1 MHYMFKKTLLMGVL
15 AFVLT
20 PIWSCA
26 EQPSLTLN
34 EAQDDTD
41 LPRLDR
47 MDIFDIQW
55 VSDPRISP
63 DGEKIVYVRNGMDI
77 MEDRRT
83 STLWMIKP
91 DGSGHVK
98 LTDREVDESSPRWS
112 PDGSRIAFTSSHE
125 KHGSQIYV
133 YWVEE
138 SKVSRITQLDNSPGS
153 LSWSPDGEYIAFS
166 KHVDESEPRLVDPPD
181 APEGAEWHD
190 PPRVEDRL
198 NHEADGSGTM
208 PYGYSH
214 LFVVSAEGG
223 AKRQITSGDYH
234 HSGKPEWTPDGEKLI
249 FSANRH
255 EDWEHEFRNSEIYS
269 ADIQSKE
276 ITQLTDRYGPND
288 TPRVSPDGETIAYLG
303 YEDQIQTYQTTN
315 LYMMD
320 IDGSNDREI
329 ETGLDRSFDNIRW
342 DEDGY
347 GIYMVY
353 EDEGV
358 NQLSHTDPNG
368 NVSEVARQL
377 GGTTIGRP
385 YTGAP
390 HFSVAENGMIAYN
403 RTSETYPAELAVK
416 QKGGDEDRITDLNAD
431 LLNNRKLGE
440 VQEVWYESS
449 EDGFDIQGWIMT
461 PPDYDPDRE
470 YPLLVE
476 LHGGPI
482 NSYGPNF
489 SPTLQL
495 YAADDMIVF
504 YPNFRGSTGYGE
516 DFGNELYHEFS
527 GAEYQDIIDGVDMM
541 VDEGHVAEDSLYV
554 TGGSAGG
561 TSTAWIVGQT
571 DRFNAAVVQKP
582 VINWISKTLAADNYY
597 AYFDHR
603 YPGQPWE
610 NPMDYWEVSPISLV
624 GNVETPTMLL
634 VGDDD
639 LRTPYWEAR
648 QFYHALKLRDI
659 ETIYVEIKGSP
670 HGLTNHPTHFMA
682 KVDHVLAWF
691 RKYRD

>member
-1 MHYMFKKTLLMGVL
+1 MLRKIF
-15 AFVLT
+15 FVALT
-20 PIWSCA
+20 ALITTPMWSCA
-26 EQPSLTLN
+26 ERQPLSTAES
-34 EAQDDTD
+34 EAD

-47 MDIFDIQW
+47 MDIFDMQW
-55 VSDPRISP
+55 VSDPRVSP
-63 DGEKIVYVRNGMDI
+63 DGEQIVYVRNGMDI

-83 STLWMIKP
+83 SELWIINS
-91 DGSGHVK
+91 DGTGNVK
-98 LTDREVDESSPRWS
+98 LTGREVNESSPRWS

-125 KHGSQIYV
+125 THGSQIYV

-138 SKVSRITQLDNSPGS
+138 DKLSRITQVENSPGS

-166 KHVDESEPRLVDPPD
+166 MHVDQSPPRLVDPPS

-198 NHEADGSGTM
+198 NHEADGRGTL
-208 PYGYSH
+208 PYGFSH

-234 HSGKPEWTPDGEKLI
+234 HSSKPEWTPDGEKLI

-255 EDWEHEFRNSEIYS
+255 EDWEHEFRNSDIYS
-269 ADIQSKE
+269 VDIATKE
-276 ITQLTDRYGPND
+276 ITQLTDRYGPNH

-303 YEDQIQTYQTTN
+303 YEDQKQTYQLTQLFTMN
-315 LYMMD
+315 
-320 IDGSNDREI
+320 IDGSGDQEI
-329 ETGLDRSFDNIRW
+329 ATGLDRSFDNIRW
-342 DEDGY
+342 DENGDGL
-347 GIYMVY
+347 YMVY
-353 EDEGV
+353 EDQGV
-358 NQLSHTDPNG
+358 NQLSHTDLAG
-368 NVSEVARQL
+368 NVTEVARQL

-390 HFSVAENGMIAYN
+390 HFSVADDGTIAMN
-403 RTSETYPAELAVK
+403 KTSPTYPAELAVTRRGQDDYDK
-416 QKGGDEDRITDLNAD
+416 ITDLNRD
-431 LLNNRKLGE
+431 LLNNRNLGE
-440 VQEVWYESS
+440 VHEVWYEST
-449 EDGFDIQGWIMT
+449 EDGRDIHGWFIT
-461 PPDYDPDRE
+461 PPNYDPDRE

-489 SPTLQL
+489 SPTLQI

-516 DFGNELYHEFS
+516 EFGNELYHAFS
-527 GAEYQDIIDGVDMM
+527 GAEYQDIMDGVDMM
-541 VDEGHVAEDSLYV
+541 IDEGHVSADSLYV

-597 AYFDHR
+597 AYAESR

-659 ETIYVEIKGSP
+659 ETMYVEIKGSP
-670 HGLTNHPTHFMA
+670 HALTRHPSHFMA

-691 RKYRD
+691 RKYR

>member
-1 MHYMFKKTLLMGVL
+1 MFRKIC
-15 AFVLT
+15 FVALT
-20 PIWSCA
+20 ALIITPMWSCA
-26 EQPSLTLN
+26 ERQPLSTA
-34 EAQDDTD
+34 EAESD

-55 VSDPRISP
+55 VSDPRVSP
-63 DGEKIVYVRNGMDI
+63 DGEQIVYVRNGMDI

-83 STLWMIKP
+83 SELWIINS
-91 DGSGHVK
+91 DGTGNVK
-98 LTDREVDESSPRWS
+98 LTGREVNESSPRWS

-125 KHGSQIYV
+125 THGSQIYV

-138 SKVSRITQLDNSPGS
+138 DKLSRITQVENSPGS

-166 KHVDESEPRLVDPPD
+166 MHVDQSPPRLVDPPR
-181 APEGAEWHD
+181 APEGADWHD

-198 NHEADGSGTM
+198 NHESDGSGTL
-208 PYGYSH
+208 PYGFSH

-234 HSGKPEWTPDGEKLI
+234 HSSKPEWTPDGEKLI

-269 ADIQSKE
+269 VDIATKE
-276 ITQLTDRYGPND
+276 ITQLTDRYGPNH

-303 YEDQIQTYQTTN
+303 YEDQKQTYQLTRLFTMN
-315 LYMMD
+315 
-320 IDGSNDREI
+320 IDGSGDQEVA
-329 ETGLDRSFDNIRW
+329 TGLDRSFSNIRW
-342 DEDGY
+342 DENGNGLYIVY
-347 GIYMVY
+347 G
-353 EDEGV
+353 DQGV
-358 NQLSHTDPNG
+358 NQLSHTDLAG
-368 NVSEVARQL
+368 NVTEVARQL

-390 HFSVAENGMIAYN
+390 HFSVSDDGTIAMN
-403 RTSETYPAELAVK
+403 KTSPTYPAELAVTRRG
-416 QKGGDEDRITDLNAD
+416 QGDYDRITDLNRE
-431 LLNNRKLGE
+431 LLNNRNLGE
-440 VQEVWYESS
+440 VHEVWYESTK
-449 EDGFDIQGWIMT
+449 DGRDIHGWIMT

-482 NSYGPNF
+482 SSYGPNF
-489 SPTLQL
+489 SPTLQV
-495 YAADDMIVF
+495 YAADDMVVF

-516 DFGNELYHEFS
+516 EFGNELYHAFS
-527 GAEYQDIIDGVDMM
+527 GAEYQDIMDGVDMM
-541 VDEGHVAEDSLYV
+541 IEEGYVSADSLYV

-597 AYFDHR
+597 GYAESR

-634 VGDDD
+634 VGDAD

-659 ETIYVEIKGSP
+659 ETMYVEIKGSP
-670 HGLTNHPTHFMA
+670 HGLTRHPTHFMA

-691 RKYRD
+691 RKYR